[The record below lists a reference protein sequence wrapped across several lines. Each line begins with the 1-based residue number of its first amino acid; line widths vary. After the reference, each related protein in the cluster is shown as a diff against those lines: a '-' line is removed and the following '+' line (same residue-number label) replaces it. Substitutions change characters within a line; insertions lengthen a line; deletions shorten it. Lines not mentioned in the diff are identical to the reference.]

1 MRYQLPTGICVEIS
15 VETYLTLSD
24 DDIYDLIA
32 NNQGLEYDDPFAAS
46 VLKYDES
53 CKNEEIYTD
62 YEDEEIYTDYE
73 DEEIYTDY
81 EDEEIKDLLSLDPNE
96 KIMDEDFINIDE
108 LEL

>member
-24 DDIYDLIA
+24 DDIQALIA

-46 VLKYDES
+46 VLKYGES
-53 CKNEEIYTD
+53 HENEEIYTD
-62 YEDEEIYTDYE
+62 YK
-73 DEEIYTDY
+73 
-81 EDEEIKDLLSLDPNE
+81 DEEIKDLLSLDPDE
-96 KIMDEDFINIDE
+96 KIMDKDFINIDE